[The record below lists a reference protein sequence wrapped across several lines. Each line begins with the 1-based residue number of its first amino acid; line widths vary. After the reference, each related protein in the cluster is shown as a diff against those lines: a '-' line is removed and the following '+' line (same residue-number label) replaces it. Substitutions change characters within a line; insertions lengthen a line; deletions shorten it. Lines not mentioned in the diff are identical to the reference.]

1 MLFSQCRFPLWY
13 APLCPQN
20 WGGGHNANLEG
31 TLKKFAALCAR
42 VYAPNF
48 KTVSAP
54 MSANGKKTRHM
65 YTLTVFSH
73 RDKNTKLYRYYYTA
87 QISIAPSRRANQK
100 RWIGLLPCRS
110 GSSSVLTVVVMCST
124 CINCFKL
131 LRLYCRTSL
140 HAIIVWYSSLFCRSK
155 AAASSSGKMSSLCNA
170 MMRQGDLSC
179 TMM

>member
-1 MLFSQCRFPLWY
+1 MPRC
-13 APLCPQN
+13 APGIG
-20 WGGGHNANLEG
+20 GGGHNANLEG

-73 RDKNTKLYRYYYTA
+73 RDKNTILYYYTA

-100 RWIGLLPCRS
+100 R
-110 GSSSVLTVVVMCST
+110 
-124 CINCFKL
+124 
-131 LRLYCRTSL
+131 
-140 HAIIVWYSSLFCRSK
+140 
-155 AAASSSGKMSSLCNA
+155 
-170 MMRQGDLSC
+170 
-179 TMM
+179 